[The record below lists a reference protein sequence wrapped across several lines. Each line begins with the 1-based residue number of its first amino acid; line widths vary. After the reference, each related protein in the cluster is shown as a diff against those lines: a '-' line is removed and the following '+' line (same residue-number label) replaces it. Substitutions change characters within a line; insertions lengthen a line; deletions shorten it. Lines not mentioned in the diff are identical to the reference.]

1 MSILLL
7 IIIYI
12 SYIGLGIPDSL
23 LGAAWP
29 VIYREFGISVSA
41 SSVVSLLIC
50 CGTIISSF
58 SSARLIS
65 KLGTGKVS
73 VISTALTA
81 AALFGFSQ
89 ASGFHSLCLWAIPLG
104 LGAGAIDSAMNN
116 YVALHYSN
124 MQMNFLHCFYGVGVS
139 VSPYLMSVVLSDGRN
154 WRRGYLIMFA
164 VQTCIAL
171 IMLFSLP
178 LWKNAG
184 NLSAQPQKAQRLVK
198 AGTMFK
204 NSAVRSH
211 ISVMMFSCGIESV
224 CLVWGATFLSDGKGF
239 SPDKAAQ
246 MITVYFLGLA
256 LGRFISG
263 LLAVKVKASV
273 LILSGNIITGVAILI
288 LLLPLNPYFAVAGL
302 FLVGFG
308 NGSIFPNM
316 THLTPQIFGK
326 DVSQSVISF
335 QMGMCYIA
343 IMLIPPAFS
352 LLVKIT
358 DVSAFPFFTAAMYV
372 IMIVSSILLKIKVRQ
387 GNAVI

>member
-23 LGAAWP
+23 LGASWP
-29 VIYREFGISVSA
+29 VIYREFGVSVSA
-41 SSVVSLLIC
+41 SSVVSFLIC
-50 CGTIISSF
+50 CGTIVSSF
-58 SSARLIS
+58 LSARLIS
-65 KLGTGKVS
+65 KLGTGKVG

-89 ASGFHSLCLWAIPLG
+89 ASGFYSLCLWAIPLG

-116 YVALHYSN
+116 YVALRYSN

-139 VSPYLMSVVLSDGRN
+139 VSPYLLSLILSDGKN
-154 WRRGYLIMFA
+154 WRRGYLLMFA
-164 VQTCIAL
+164 VQTCITL
-171 IMLFSLP
+171 IMLISLP
-178 LWKNAG
+178 LWKKAD
-184 NLSAQPQKAQRLVK
+184 NLSKEPVKPQRLVK
-198 AGTMFK
+198 AGTMLK
-204 NSAVRSH
+204 NAAVRSH
-211 ISVMMFSCGIESV
+211 IGVMMTSCGIESV

-239 SPDKAAQ
+239 TPDKAAQ

-263 LLAVKVKASV
+263 LLAVKIKPSV
-273 LILSGNIITGVAILI
+273 LILAGHIITGSSIII
-288 LLLPLNPYFAVAGL
+288 LLLPLNPYFAVIGL
-302 FLVGFG
+302 FFIGFG

-335 QMGMCYIA
+335 QMGTCYIA
-343 IMLIPPAFS
+343 IMIIPPVFG
-352 LLVKIT
+352 LLVKF
-358 DVSAFPFFTAAMYV
+358 VSVSVFSVFLSVLYL
-372 IMIVSSILLKIKVRQ
+372 IMIISTTLLKIKIKQ
-387 GNAVI
+387 GKSAI